1 MLWRSSKTKKNVF
14 ILIGNYSGGGIT
26 LAGGEDCKNIILMGS
41 IQEGKY
47 FRKEKNIQ
55 KVLGIE
61 KDDEGVI
68 FIIGKYSGSNRVNT
82 WQGK

>member
-1 MLWRSSKTKKNVF
+1 
-14 ILIGNYSGGGIT
+14 
-26 LAGGEDCKNIILMGS
+26 MGS
-41 IQEGKY
+41 IQERKY
-47 FRKEKNIQ
+47 FRKEKTIQ

-82 WQGK
+82 WQRK